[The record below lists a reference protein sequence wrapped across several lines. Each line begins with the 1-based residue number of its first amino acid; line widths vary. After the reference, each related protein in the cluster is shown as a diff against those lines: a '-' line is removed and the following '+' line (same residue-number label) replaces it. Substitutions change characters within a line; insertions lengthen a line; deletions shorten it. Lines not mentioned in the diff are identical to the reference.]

1 MQMNKSELRNVV
13 RSAVKD
19 FIHAHPDALEPKWIE
34 SVTKRVTGQLYCHY
48 VHNKIKNGKVEK
60 VPCPYCYKARRIMG
74 KEYNEYCEFCD
85 NTLEVTE
92 EVAKGYIPHSGNS
105 I

>member
-1 MQMNKSELRNVV
+1 MQIESKKELRNVV

-19 FIHAHPDALEPKWIE
+19 FINAHPDALEKKWIE

-48 VHNKIKNGKVEK
+48 VHNRVKDGKVNG
-60 VPCPYCYKARRIMG
+60 V
-74 KEYNEYCEFCD
+74 
-85 NTLEVTE
+85 TVLEDGNVTYTI
-92 EVAKGYIPHSGNS
+92 KGVTGSGGD

>member
-1 MQMNKSELRNVV
+1 MQIESKKELRNVV

-19 FIHAHPDALEPKWIE
+19 FINAHPDALEKKWIE

-48 VHNKIKNGKVEK
+48 VHNKVKDGKVSG
-60 VPCPYCYKARRIMG
+60 V
-74 KEYNEYCEFCD
+74 
-85 NTLEVTE
+85 TVLEDGNVTYTI
-92 EVAKGYIPHSGNS
+92 KGVTGSGGD

>member
-1 MQMNKSELRNVV
+1 MNKSELRNVV

-34 SVTKRVTGQLYCHY
+34 SVTKRVTGQIFCHF
-48 VHNKIKNGKVEK
+48 VHNKKKDGEVIFEEVREIGNSEPVFLFSCIR
-60 VPCPYCYKARRIMG
+60 PLN
-74 KEYNEYCEFCD
+74 KEENEYY
-85 NTLEVTE
+85 E
-92 EVAKGYIPHSGNS
+92 EHGHLPPTHSGSS